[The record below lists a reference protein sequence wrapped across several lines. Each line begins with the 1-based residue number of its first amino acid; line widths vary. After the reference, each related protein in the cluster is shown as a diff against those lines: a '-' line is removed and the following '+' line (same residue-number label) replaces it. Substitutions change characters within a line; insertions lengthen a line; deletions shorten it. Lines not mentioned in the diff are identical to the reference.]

1 MKRKIRPEFKIFK
14 VEKEIKR
21 DQGEIIYRRGSDS
34 GFNILWEPEADV
46 YEKEKEV
53 VVEAEVPGIPVEC
66 LRIVQ
71 WGNRLII
78 SGVKKEEL
86 KGKKFKFHR
95 LEREMGSF
103 RKEIVLPVPVQP
115 EKTLAVLENGV
126 LTIRL
131 KKAGVNKEIEVKIQK
146 PKEVENGGK

>member
-14 VEKEIKR
+14 AEKEIKR
-21 DQGEIIYRRGSDS
+21 DRGEVVYRRGSGS
-34 GFNILWEPEADV
+34 GLNVLWEPEVDV
-46 YEKEKEV
+46 YEQEKEV
-53 VVEAEVPGIPVEC
+53 VVEAEVPGIPVEH

-71 WGNRLII
+71 WGNRLIL

-95 LEREMGSF
+95 LEREMGFF
-103 RKEIVLPVPVQP
+103 RKEIILPVPVQP
-115 EKTLAVLENGV
+115 EKTVAVLENGV

-131 KKAGVNKEIEVKIQK
+131 KKAGGHKEIEVKIQK
-146 PKEVENGGK
+146 LKEENGGK